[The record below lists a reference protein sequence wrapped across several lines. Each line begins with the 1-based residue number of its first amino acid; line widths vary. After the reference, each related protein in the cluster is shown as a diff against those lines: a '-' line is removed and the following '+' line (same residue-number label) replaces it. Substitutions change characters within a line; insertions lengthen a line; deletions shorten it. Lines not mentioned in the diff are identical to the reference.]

1 MTHRT
6 EIAGIALVLL
16 LSACG
21 RVGPPVRSH
30 PAPATAGGA
39 GEQAGEQ
46 DGEDGESEKE
56 KP

>member
-6 EIAGIALVLL
+6 VIAAIALALL
-16 LSACG
+16 LAGCG

-30 PAPATAGGA
+30 PTPASAGGA
-39 GEQAGEQ
+39 SAQAA
-46 DGEDGESEKE
+46 EDRESEKE

>member
-6 EIAGIALVLL
+6 MIAGIALGLL

-21 RVGPPVRSH
+21 RIGPPVRSH
-30 PAPATAGGA
+30 PPAAPAGGA
-39 GEQAGEQ
+39 SEQAGE
-46 DGEDGESEKE
+46 DRESEKE

>member
-6 EIAGIALVLL
+6 GIAGIALVLL

-30 PAPATAGGA
+30 PAPATAG
-39 GEQAGEQ
+39 EQAGEEA
-46 DGEDGESEKE
+46 GEDGESEKE

>member
-6 EIAGIALVLL
+6 VAAAIALALL
-16 LSACG
+16 LAACG

-30 PAPATAGGA
+30 PTPVVAAGASAPA
-39 GEQAGEQ
+39 
-46 DGEDGESEKE
+46 DEDQESEKE

>member
-6 EIAGIALVLL
+6 GIAGIALVLL

-21 RVGPPVRSH
+21 RIGPPVRSH
-30 PAPATAGGA
+30 PPPATAGAA
-39 GEQAGEQ
+39 GEQAGE
-46 DGEDGESEKE
+46 DGEDEKE

>member
-6 EIAGIALVLL
+6 RIAAIALVLL

-21 RVGPPVRSH
+21 RIGPPVRSQ
-30 PAPATAGGA
+30 PPPATAGGA
-39 GEQAGEQ
+39 GEQAGE
-46 DGEDGESEKE
+46 DRESEKE